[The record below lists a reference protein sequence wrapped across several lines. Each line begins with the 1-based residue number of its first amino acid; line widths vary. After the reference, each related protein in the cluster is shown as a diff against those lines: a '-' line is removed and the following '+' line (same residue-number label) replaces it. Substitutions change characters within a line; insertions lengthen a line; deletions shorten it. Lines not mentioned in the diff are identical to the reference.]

1 MSKSNRKATVR
12 MEEGY
17 MSLSIDYTDK
27 SDRAVICDAIGDVEH
42 ELDVYPEVNHKRNEN
57 GGTFNVEFS
66 EEVYIHSRV
75 PGEFVEKVLHKLD
88 IHKCEEA

>member
-1 MSKSNRKATVR
+1 

-17 MSLSIDYTDK
+17 MILSIDYLERE
-27 SDRAVICDAIGDVEH
+27 DRPVICDTIGDVEH
-42 ELDVYPEVNHKRNEN
+42 VLDVYPEVNHKRNEN

-66 EEVYIHSRV
+66 EEVYVHSRI
-75 PGEFVEKVLHKLD
+75 PGEFIEKVLQKLD